1 MDSRVRS
8 LARSRLGDRFDVA
21 DGTMRTNGLLRG
33 RRSRGSSASLADS
46 LSAAK
51 LAYSFALPRIVL
63 MLLLLPL
70 VGCQSYAARMEVAR
84 RQYYGGQI
92 DAALAEID
100 KAERSYD
107 SSKDVTN
114 LDRSIVLLANGRAEE
129 AEQLLRDVRDHLE
142 SLEEKRWVD
151 QGVSM
156 LTDDTRQPYAGED
169 YEKVLLR
176 VFLALANLMRGGDDV
191 EAYALQVMDK
201 QQQIID
207 AAADEEGKNPKA
219 AYQQVAVGAYL
230 RGILRE
236 QSHTD
241 YDDAARAF
249 EAVAAWQPDFAP
261 GKSDLERVS
270 HGHHSQRGHGVV
282 HLFALVGRG
291 PQKVEVAEVPT
302 SQAMLV
308 ADQVFSV
315 FGNQTVPPTLAP
327 IKVPK
332 VVPRQNLIDG
342 VGVRIARNVVGLSQP
357 ITHVTQMAIAQ
368 AEAMHD
374 HTIGVAVARRAIKK
388 GMIYG
393 AKEFAGVQKGSLIGL
408 GVDLAGVA
416 YEAIEHAD
424 TRSWSLL
431 PDSIQ
436 VLRLE
441 LPAGTHS
448 LGLAPLDRAGR
459 SCGPEVVCNVSV
471 ADGRNTYVLAN
482 FPGEKLVGQVQ
493 VTRP

>member
-1 MDSRVRS
+1 
-8 LARSRLGDRFDVA
+8 
-21 DGTMRTNGLLRG
+21 
-33 RRSRGSSASLADS
+33 
-46 LSAAK
+46 
-51 LAYSFALPRIVL
+51 
-63 MLLLLPL
+63 
-70 VGCQSYAARMEVAR
+70 MELAR

-107 SSKDVTN
+107 SSKDVAN
-114 LDRSIVLLANGRAEE
+114 LDRSIVLLANGQAEE
-129 AEQLLRDVRDHLE
+129 SERLLREVRDHFE
-142 SLEEKRWVD
+142 VLEEKRLVD
-151 QGVSM
+151 QGVSL

-169 YEKVLLR
+169 YEKVLIR

-207 AAADEEGKNPKA
+207 AAVDEEGKNPKG
-219 AYQQVAVGAYL
+219 AYQQVALGAYL
-230 RGILRE
+230 RGVLRE
-236 QSHTD
+236 QTHTD

-249 EAVAAWQPDFAP
+249 EAVTVWQPDFAP
-261 GKSDLERVS
+261 GKSDLERVTR
-270 HGHHSQRGHGVV
+270 GRHSQQGNGVV
-282 HLFALVGRG
+282 HLVALVGRG
-291 PQKVEVAEVPT
+291 PQKIEVAEVPT
-302 SQAMLV
+302 SQAMLI
-308 ADQVFSV
+308 ADQVFSI

-332 VVPRQNLIDG
+332 VIARQNMIDG
-342 VGVRIARNVVGLSQP
+342 VGVRVARSIVGRSQP
-357 ITHVTQMAIAQ
+357 ITHVTRMAMAQ

-374 HTIGVAVARRAIKK
+374 YTLGTAVARRAIKK

-416 YEAIEHAD
+416 YEAAEHAD

-436 VLRLE
+436 VMRLE
-441 LPAGTHS
+441 LPAGQHS
-448 LGLAPLDRAGR
+448 MGLAPLDRAGR
-459 SCGPEVVCNVSV
+459 PCGPEVQCKVTIT
-471 ADGRNTYVLAN
+471 DGRNTYVLAN
-482 FPGEKLVGQVQ
+482 FPGERLVGQVQ
-493 VTRP
+493 VATP